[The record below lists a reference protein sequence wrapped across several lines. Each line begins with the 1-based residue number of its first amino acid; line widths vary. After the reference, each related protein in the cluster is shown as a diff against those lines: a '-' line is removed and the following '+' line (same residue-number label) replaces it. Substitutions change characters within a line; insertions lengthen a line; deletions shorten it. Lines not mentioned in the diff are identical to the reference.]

1 LTQILKIELNRTWMT
16 RLGYFLAR
24 RAYRAL
30 ADKMD
35 PRKSNG
41 GVFLGLNGIVI
52 KSHGGTDAEGFA
64 YAVDVGYDLVR
75 HEMLAKIGQTLASHP
90 RAAAAPRRAG
100 GSGS

>member
-1 LTQILKIELNRTWMT
+1 
-16 RLGYFLAR
+16 
-24 RAYRAL
+24 
-30 ADKMD
+30 MD

-75 HEMLAKIGQTLASHP
+75 HEMLAQDRPDAGAPPARERRPARLVGGTAS
-90 RAAAAPRRAG
+90 
-100 GSGS
+100 